1 MNAPVIIGNATLYL
15 GDCLEI
21 LPTLPKVDAVITDPP
36 YSSGG
41 MVRSDRMMSTRAK
54 YQSSQVEVE
63 HPLFSGDNRDQR
75 SFGYWMALWLGA
87 ALRVSNGA
95 SLCCLFTDWRQLP
108 TMTDA
113 MQAGGWIW
121 RGIAPWDKINA
132 RPAPGRF
139 AGQAEYLVWG
149 TNGPHNPDK
158 KTAKYGKGVFR
169 HNAPHADDRQHST
182 QKPVALL
189 EEILSVTDDGCT
201 ILDPFMGSGTTGVAA
216 VQMGRKFI
224 GIEIEPKYF
233 DIACE
238 RIRQAQAQGQL
249 IPHEPPKPVQ
259 EVFL

>member
-1 MNAPVIIGNATLYL
+1 MSAPERVVIGSAELWH

-21 LPTLPKVDAVITDPP
+21 LPTLPKVDAIVTDPP

-41 MVRSDRMMSTRAK
+41 MVRSDRMASTRAK
-54 YQSSQVEVE
+54 YQSSDVKVE
-63 HPLFSGDNRDQR
+63 HPVFSGDNRDQR

-87 ALRVSNGA
+87 ALRRTAPAG
-95 SLCCLFTDWRQLP
+95 LCCLFTDWRQLP

-121 RGIAPWDKINA
+121 RGIAPWDKVNA

-139 AGQAEYLVWG
+139 SGQAEYLVWG

-169 HNAPHADDRQHST
+169 HNSPHMDDRQHAT
-182 QKPVALL
+182 QKPIALM
-189 EEILSVTDDGCT
+189 EEILGITNDEAT
-201 ILDPFMGSGTTGVAA
+201 ILDPFMGTGTTGVACA
-216 VQMGRKFI
+216 NLGRKFI
-224 GIEIEPKYF
+224 GIEIERKYF

-238 RIRQAQAQGQL
+238 RIEAAQAQQRL
-249 IPHEPPKPVQ
+249 
-259 EVFL
+259 FA